1 MSNSKIFFEWTGI
14 GRISKIGFVIFIL
27 SIWVNFQNTSAFA
40 EEGQPLNLLSCY
52 QLALKQSEDI
62 AINQEKI
69 KEAEG
74 IFMQS
79 LSTILPKVSYEYS
92 VKWQDVR
99 PTSSTSDE
107 ITEGKFVF
115 SQPLF
120 SGFKEFAAIASSR
133 HEKKQRELELNY
145 AKLLLFRDVSD
156 AFYFYLEY
164 QQDMEVLEDIHKI
177 LTERLEELK
186 KRESLGRSRTSEL
199 VSVEAKL
206 LRQEAEME
214 NISSQKDVAGQLLE
228 FLTGTA
234 NVTLLDDAPI
244 ESEFSDINVYLEQ
257 SSQRYDVLAQKEA
270 WQLAKKAITIARSG
284 YFPSLSLDGNRY
296 THREGSSKDNDWD
309 TTLSVDVPIFQGGQT
324 RGDVYRAHA
333 VSNQED
339 LRYVQLKRKAM
350 QEVKNAYTLLLS
362 NLRRQNALAKA
373 MEADQRN
380 YDLQQQ
386 DFQVNLVNN
395 LEVLQAL
402 EDLQDSR
409 RDYRT
414 IQNEVKQLYWRF
426 KTAVGEIPDVA
437 I

>member
-1 MSNSKIFFEWTGI
+1 M
-14 GRISKIGFVIFIL
+14 
-27 SIWVNFQNTSAFA
+27 NFQNISAFA
-40 EEGQPLNLLSCY
+40 EEGQPLNLHSCY
-52 QLALKQSEDI
+52 QLALKKSEDI

-79 LSTILPKVSYEYS
+79 LSTILPKISYDHS
-92 VKWQDVR
+92 VKWQDAR
-99 PTSSTSDE
+99 SSSSASDE
-107 ITEGKFVF
+107 VTEGKFVF

-156 AFYFYLEY
+156 AFYFYLKY
-164 QQDMEVLEDIHKI
+164 QQGMEVLEDIHKI
-177 LTERLEELK
+177 LTDRLEELK
-186 KRESLGRSRTSEL
+186 NREQLGRSRESEL

-206 LRQEAEME
+206 RRQEAEME
-214 NISSQKDVAGQLLE
+214 DVSSQKDVASQLLE

-234 NVTLLDDAPI
+234 NITLLDDAPI
-244 ESEFSDINVYLEQ
+244 ENELSDISVYLEQ
-257 SSQRYDVLAQKEA
+257 SNQRYDVLAQKEA
-270 WQLAKKAITIARSG
+270 WQLAKKAMTIARSG
-284 YFPSLSLDGNRY
+284 YFPSVSLDGNRY

-309 TTLSVDVPIFQGGQT
+309 ATLSVDVPIFQGGQT

-333 VSNQED
+333 VSNQEE
-339 LRYVQLKRKAM
+339 LRYLQLKRKAL
-350 QEVKNAYTLLLS
+350 QEVKNAHTLFLS
-362 NLRRQNALAKA
+362 VLRRQDALAKA
-373 MEADQRN
+373 MEADQKN
-380 YDLQQQ
+380 YDLQQK

-426 KTAVGEIPDVA
+426 KTAVGDIPDAA